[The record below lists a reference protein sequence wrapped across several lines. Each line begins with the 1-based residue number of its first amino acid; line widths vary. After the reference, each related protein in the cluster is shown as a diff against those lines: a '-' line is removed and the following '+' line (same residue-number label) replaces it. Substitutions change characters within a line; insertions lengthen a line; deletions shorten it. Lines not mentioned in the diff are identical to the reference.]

1 MPFTQTPP
9 AIGFPEPD
17 HERIEDGMKFGV
29 VVFPGSNCDHDTY
42 HVISKIIGQPVDFIW
57 HRQSSIGDCDA
68 VILPGG
74 FSYGDYLRTGAIARF
89 SPVMGAVK
97 EFASKGGIVLGIC
110 NGFQILCEAGLL
122 PGALLRNSNLKF
134 VCEHINIRVETTDTA
149 FTSRCQRGQ
158 VLSVPIAHGDGN
170 YFCDAET
177 LAELQRENRIIF
189 RYSDPTGTLTSDSNP
204 NGSIENIA
212 GICNRER
219 NVLGLMPHPE
229 RASEDLLGSNDG
241 RIIFCSLADTLAELA
256 KAS

>member
-1 MPFTQTPP
+1 
-9 AIGFPEPD
+9 
-17 HERIEDGMKFGV
+17 MKFGV

-42 HVISKIIGQPVDFIW
+42 HVISKVIGQPVDFIW
-57 HRQSSIGDCDA
+57 HRESSLGEYDA

-74 FSYGDYLRTGAIARF
+74 FSYGDYLRSGAIARF

-97 EFASKGGIVLGIC
+97 DFAGRGGIVLGIC

-122 PGALLRNSNLKF
+122 PGALMRNSNLSF
-134 VCEHINIRVETTDTA
+134 ICEHVNVRVEETETA

-158 VLSVPIAHGDGN
+158 VLSIPIAHGDGN
-170 YFCDAET
+170 YFCDADT
-177 LAELQRENRIIF
+177 LTELKRENRIVL
-189 RYSDPTGTLTSDSNP
+189 RYCDAAGNVRPEANP
-204 NGSIENIA
+204 NGSLDNIA

-229 RASEDLLGSNDG
+229 RASEELLCSADG
-241 RIIFCSLADTLAELA
+241 RIIFSSLADTLAELA

>member
-1 MPFTQTPP
+1 
-9 AIGFPEPD
+9 
-17 HERIEDGMKFGV
+17 MKFGV
-29 VVFPGSNCDHDTY
+29 VMFPGSNCDHDTY
-42 HVISKIIGQPVDFIW
+42 HVISKVIGQPVDFLW
-57 HRQSSIGDCDA
+57 HRQNTVADCDA

-97 EFASKGGIVLGIC
+97 EFASRGGLVMGIC

-122 PGALLRNSNLKF
+122 PGALLRNKDLRF
-134 VCEHINIRVETTDTA
+134 ICDHINIRIEATDTPY
-149 FTSRCQRGQ
+149 TNRCQRGQ

-189 RYSDPTGTLTSDSNP
+189 RYSAANGNLDADANP
-204 NGSIENIA
+204 NGSLDNIA

-219 NVLGLMPHPE
+219 NVLGMMPHPE
-229 RASEDLLGSNDG
+229 RASEQLLGSSDG
-241 RIIFCSLADTLAELA
+241 RIIFYSLADTLAELA

>member
-1 MPFTQTPP
+1 
-9 AIGFPEPD
+9 
-17 HERIEDGMKFGV
+17 MKFGV
-29 VVFPGSNCDHDTY
+29 VMFPGSNCDHDTY
-42 HVISKIIGQPVDFIW
+42 HVISKVIGQPVDFVW
-57 HRQSSIGDCDA
+57 HRQTSLGDCDA

-89 SPVMGAVK
+89 SPVMVAVK
-97 EFASKGGIVLGIC
+97 EFASRGGLLMGIC

-122 PGALLRNSNLKF
+122 PGALLRNKNLKF
-134 VCEHINIRVETTDTA
+134 VCEHVNMRVEATDTP
-149 FTSRCQRGQ
+149 FTNRCQRGQ

-177 LAELQRENRIIF
+177 LAELQRENRIVF
-189 RYSDPTGTLTSDSNP
+189 RYGSAEGTVNEDSNP
-204 NGSIENIA
+204 NGSLDNIA

-229 RASEDLLGSNDG
+229 RASEALLGSNDG
-241 RIIFCSLADTLAELA
+241 RIIFYSLADTLAELA

>member
-1 MPFTQTPP
+1 
-9 AIGFPEPD
+9 
-17 HERIEDGMKFGV
+17 MKFGV
-29 VVFPGSNCDHDTY
+29 VMFPGSNCDHDTY
-42 HVISKIIGQPVDFIW
+42 HVISKVIGQPVDFIW
-57 HRQSSIGDCDA
+57 HRQNSVGDCDA

-97 EFASKGGIVLGIC
+97 EFASRGGLLMGIC

-122 PGALLRNSNLKF
+122 PGALLRNKNLKF
-134 VCEHINIRVETTDTA
+134 VCEHVNMRVEATDTP
-149 FTSRCQRGQ
+149 FTNRCQRGQ

-177 LAELQRENRIIF
+177 LAELQRDNRIVF
-189 RYSDPTGTLTSDSNP
+189 RYCSAEGAVNEASNP
-204 NGSIENIA
+204 NGSLDAIA

-229 RASEDLLGSNDG
+229 RASEALLGSNDG
-241 RIIFCSLADTLAELA
+241 RIIFYSLADTLAELA

>member
-1 MPFTQTPP
+1 
-9 AIGFPEPD
+9 
-17 HERIEDGMKFGV
+17 MKFGV

-42 HVISKIIGQPVDFIW
+42 HVLSKVVGQPVDFIW
-57 HRQSSIGDCDA
+57 HRQNTLNGCDA

-97 EFASKGGIVLGIC
+97 EFAGRGGLVMGIC

-122 PGALLRNSNLKF
+122 PGALLRNANLKF
-134 VCEHINIRVETTDTA
+134 ICGHVNMRVETTDTP
-149 FTSRCQRGQ
+149 FTRHCQPGQ

-170 YFCDAET
+170 YHCDAAT
-177 LAELQRENRIIF
+177 LAELQRDNRIIF
-189 RYSDPTGTLTSDSNP
+189 RSSDAQGQVSRESNP
-204 NGSIENIA
+204 NGSLDHIA
-212 GICNRER
+212 GVCNRER

-229 RASEDLLGSNDG
+229 RASDLLLGSQDG
-241 RIIFCSLADTLAELA
+241 RIIFFSLADTLAELA